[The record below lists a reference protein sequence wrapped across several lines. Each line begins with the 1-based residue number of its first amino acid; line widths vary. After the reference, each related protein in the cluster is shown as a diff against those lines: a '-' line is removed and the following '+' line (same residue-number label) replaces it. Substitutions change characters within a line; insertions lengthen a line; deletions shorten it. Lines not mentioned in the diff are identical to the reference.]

1 MLINMQARYQWSLL
15 WWSVVLLPL
24 GVLMGL
30 AVVGH
35 RFLMIVLPI
44 WACLFFCSGS
54 WICGAVTLGA
64 IIPVVCA
71 RRLMARMV
79 ADGVRLPQSIL

>member
-1 MLINMQARYQWSLL
+1 MLTDMQARFQWSLL

-30 AVVGH
+30 AVIGF

-44 WACLFFCSGS
+44 GSCLFFCEGS
-54 WICGAVTLGA
+54 WVCGTVTLSA
-64 IIPVVCA
+64 IILVIGA
-71 RRLMARMV
+71 RRWMARMV